1 MNVHGFFS
9 PDEEAW
15 RAYVNDPLPGWGS
28 RSFTLF
34 DVPALRLEAD
44 FAPVPYAVFSVPFDS
59 TASTRIGARYGPRA
73 IREASLAY
81 SSQLK
86 SRGPVKLRNMR
97 TGALLTVRDISLVD
111 FGDLHVYPSDPAKQM
126 RATADEVFHVA
137 MKADCTLLLGGEHS
151 LSFPSFCAIAAA
163 TRLKHGKTLGYLH
176 IDHHFD
182 FGTTSVLHGAFYHG
196 SNSRRIS
203 EHPWMFPQ
211 AMGFLGVGDLTS
223 EAQYRGLLASG
234 TPVYSMADIR
244 VFGFE
249 KCLREMLDRVA
260 SRVDVLYVSL
270 DIDVCDT
277 ATAPGTGHVTVGGIS
292 SVELF
297 SAVSILQEY
306 PVVALDIMEISP
318 TLDSSG
324 ATAHLAAR
332 FLFEWLFLERVPE
345 DTPGNDFAER

>member
-1 MNVHGFFS
+1 MNMQELFS
-9 PDEEAW
+9 PDEQAW
-15 RAYVNDPLPGWGS
+15 RAYVDDPLPGWGS

-34 DVPALRLEAD
+34 DVPALSLEAD
-44 FAPVPYAVFSVPFDS
+44 IAPVAYAVCSVPFDS

-86 SRGPVKLRNMR
+86 SRGPVRLRNMR
-97 TGALLTVRDISLVD
+97 TGALLTVREISLADV
-111 FGDLHVYPSDPAKQM
+111 GDLHVYPSDPAKQM
-126 RATADEVFHVA
+126 QATAAEVFHVA
-137 MKADCTLLLGGEHS
+137 MGAEHVILLGGEHS
-151 LSFPSFCAIAAA
+151 LSFPGFCGVAAA
-163 TRLKHGKTLGYLH
+163 IRLKHGETLGYLH

-203 EHPWMFPQ
+203 EHPWMSPQ

-234 TPVYSMADIR
+234 TPVYSVADIR
-244 VFGFE
+244 AFGFE
-249 KCLREMLDRVA
+249 KCLREILDRLA
-260 SRVDVLYVSL
+260 SRVDALYVSL

-292 SVELF
+292 ASELF
-297 SAVSILQEY
+297 SAAPILQEY
-306 PVVALDIMEISP
+306 PVVALDVMEVSP
-318 TLDSSG
+318 AFDSSG

-345 DTPGNDFAER
+345 DMPGNDLAER